1 METTDSTS
9 SLTTYTV
16 KHKQAQILWQ
26 FKYDLNGHLRAFEV
40 QDNPLSKTQV
50 DFLFANQNFP
60 VTERMMKEVWMKQK
74 KSAFEIIVGEPDLS
88 FDAFWNAY
96 NHKVKKVVSERAWN
110 RLSKKDR
117 MDALKAIKSY
127 EGYLHRKGIAKAHPA
142 TYLNQ
147 RYWEDSFGSV
157 H

>member
-1 METTDSTS
+1 MN
-9 SLTTYTV
+9 LTTYTV
-16 KHKQAQILWQ
+16 KSQNDTHIWE
-26 FKYDLNGHLRAFEV
+26 FKYDFNGHLRVFKILEGE
-40 QDNPLSKTQV
+40 LSDKQLKW
-50 DFLFANQNFP
+50 LFGGTNFP
-60 VTERMMKEVWMKQK
+60 GNEDIMKTVWMKK
-74 KSAFEIIVGEPDLS
+74 LRSNFEVVVGEPDLS
-88 FDAFWNAY
+88 FESFWNAY

-127 EGYLHRKGIAKAHPA
+127 ESYLHRKGVAKAHPA